1 MVTIRQSQNAGSVRS
16 PAGNGSRKRKRARS
30 SETLHK
36 PHGVIHPRVQ
46 KAGPEHF
53 GIVAVDCAKARSKW
67 MLADFYGKVL
77 VAPSE
82 VEHNQLAFAAATG
95 RLRDAIARHK
105 IADLI
110 VAVERTGR
118 YHHVP
123 ERAFRDAG
131 FETRVVH
138 PYTSKQYRQPADPD
152 NKTDDTD
159 LAAIVRAGAG
169 GFALVEPEWSD
180 AERELQLVVR
190 QRRDL
195 VEKCAALQC
204 QVREHLDAA
213 LPGYAA
219 CFDKLW
225 ESPVA
230 LPLARHCGS
239 AEAIRALGRDAIV
252 RRFRDEQHVRFFDR
266 TIDRVLAWAARAA
279 APDQA
284 ATRHAAIAWT
294 LDDDRARKSLEIQG
308 LERDLAARVARTPYI
323 LLLSLPGVNVVSA
336 ADCAGEF
343 GPIRFYAGGRSIT
356 GRAGLYPSR
365 YQSDRVDRAD
375 GPLVKRGNRA
385 IRRVLLGVADNLLLC
400 NHYFRTRAAAW
411 KTDGD
416 DPRLIHTRVAM
427 RFARIAFHLV
437 AGGQVF
443 RHPATRERGYVL
455 EKLIAFHGA
464 HDTPMTQVL
473 ADLDAAVAQLP
484 ATAHADEAAPLAR
497 ELEKIRSGRR
507 RGPQPIGAILPAVLA
522 RLGVTTVQSAVSGG
536 ATPA

>member
-1 MVTIRQSQNAGSVRS
+1 MATIRRS
-16 PAGNGSRKRKRARS
+16 EQVGLVPVQAASGSRRRS
-30 SETLHK
+30 RSRNREGLHK

-46 KAGPEHF
+46 KVGPEHF

-67 MLADFYGKVL
+67 MFTDFYGNVF
-77 VAPSE
+77 VAPAE
-82 VEHNQLAFAAATG
+82 VEHNQVALAA
-95 RLRDAIARHK
+95 AIARLRQAIGQHH

-110 VAVERTGR
+110 IAIERTGR

-123 ERAFRDAG
+123 QRAFHDAG
-131 FETRVVH
+131 FETRIVH

-159 LAAIVRAGAG
+159 LAAIGRAAAG
-169 GFALVEPEWSD
+169 GFALAEPEWDD

-195 VEKCAALQC
+195 VEKSAALQC

-230 LPLARHCGS
+230 LPLARHAAS
-239 AEAIRALGRDAIV
+239 AEAIRTLGHDGIV
-252 RRFRDEQHVRFFDR
+252 RWLRERKLRFFDR
-266 TIDRVLAWAARAA
+266 TIDRVIAWAARAA
-279 APDQA
+279 APDSA
-284 ATRHAAIAWT
+284 AARHAAIAWA
-294 LDDDRARKSLEIQG
+294 LDDDRVRKSLEIQA
-308 LERDLAARVARTPYI
+308 LERDLAARLARTPFI

-343 GPIRFYAGGRSIT
+343 GPIRFYLNGRAIT

-385 IRRVLLGVADNLLLC
+385 LRAALLGVADNLLMC
-400 NHYFRTRAAAW
+400 NRYFRTLAASW
-411 KTDGD
+411 KAAKH

-427 RFARIAFHLV
+427 RFARIAFHIV
-437 AGGQVF
+437 AGRQVF
-443 RHPATRERGYVL
+443 QHPATRERGYVL
-455 EKLIAFHGA
+455 EKLIVFHRE
-464 HDTPMTQVL
+464 HDTPMSQVL
-473 ADLDAAVAQLP
+473 ADLDAAVTQLP
-484 ATAHADEAAPLAR
+484 ASAHAAEAAPLAR
-497 ELEKIRSGRR
+497 ELEAIRSGRR
-507 RGPQPIGAILPAVLA
+507 RGPQPVGDILPAVLA
-522 RLGVTTVQSAVSGG
+522 RLGATTVQSEASGG

>member
-1 MVTIRQSQNAGSVRS
+1 MAMFHRSEQARSGQVRC
-16 PAGNGSRKRKRARS
+16 NGSRRRKQPRNG
-30 SETLHK
+30 ETLHK

-46 KAGPEHF
+46 KVGPEHF

-67 MLADFYGKVL
+67 MLADFYGNVL
-77 VAPSE
+77 VAPVE
-82 VEHNQLAFAAATG
+82 VEHNRLAFAAAFAQ
-95 RLRDAIARHK
+95 LHDATARHK
-105 IADLI
+105 IEDLI
-110 VAVERTGR
+110 VAIERTGR

-123 ERAFRDAG
+123 QRAFRDAG
-131 FETRVVH
+131 FETRIVH

-159 LAAIVRAGAG
+159 LAAILRAGAG
-169 GFALVEPEWSD
+169 GFALVEPEWD
-180 AERELQLVVR
+180 VADRELQLVVR

-195 VEKCAALQC
+195 VQKCAALQC

-230 LPLARHCGS
+230 LPLARHAGS
-239 AEAIRALGRDAIV
+239 AEVIRGLGHDVIARWLG
-252 RRFRDEQHVRFFDR
+252 EQKLRCFDR

-279 APDQA
+279 APDQTA
-284 ATRHAAIAWT
+284 ARHAAIAWA
-294 LDDDRARKSLEIQG
+294 LDDDRVRKSLEIQA
-308 LERDLAARVARTPYI
+308 LERDLAARLARTPYI

-343 GPIRFYAGGRSIT
+343 GPIRFYASGRAIT

-375 GPLVKRGNRA
+375 GPLVRRGNRA
-385 IRRVLLGVADNLLLC
+385 LRAVLLGVADNLLMC
-400 NHYFRTRAAAW
+400 NRYFRTRAAVW
-411 KTDGD
+411 KAAGH

-427 RFARIAFHLV
+427 RFARIAYHIV
-437 AGGQVF
+437 AGQQVF
-443 RHPATRERGYVL
+443 QHPATRERGYVL
-455 EKLIAFHGA
+455 EKLIAFHRE
-464 HDTPMTQVL
+464 HETPMNQVL
-473 ADLDAAVAQLP
+473 ADLQAAVTQLP

-507 RGPQPIGAILPAVLA
+507 RGPQPVGDILPAVLA
-522 RLGVTTVQSAVSGG
+522 RLGTMTVQSEASGG

>member
-1 MVTIRQSQNAGSVRS
+1 MVPSR
-16 PAGNGSRKRKRARS
+16 NGSRKRKRARNR
-30 SETLHK
+30 ETVGM
-36 PHGVIHPRVQ
+36 PRGVIHPRVQ
-46 KAGPEHF
+46 QVGPEHF

-67 MLADFYGKVL
+67 TLADFYGNVL
-77 VAPSE
+77 VAPIE
-82 VEHNQLAFAAATG
+82 VEHNQLAFASAFAN
-95 RLRDAIARHK
+95 LRDAIARHR
-105 IADLI
+105 IDDLI

-123 ERAFRDAG
+123 LRAFRDAG

-138 PYTSKQYRQPADPD
+138 PFTTRQYRQPADPD

-159 LAAIVRAGAG
+159 LAAIVRAAAG
-169 GFALVEPEWSD
+169 GFALAEPEWDD

-204 QVREHLDAA
+204 QVREQLDAA

-230 LPLARHCGS
+230 LPLARHAGS
-239 AEAIRALGRDAIV
+239 AEAMRSLGHEGIV
-252 RRFRDEQHVRFFDR
+252 RWLRAQQVRFFDR

-279 APDQA
+279 TPDQA
-284 ATRHAAIAWT
+284 AARHAAIAWA
-294 LDDDRARKSLEIQG
+294 LDDDRVRKSLEIQA

-323 LLLSLPGVNVVSA
+323 LLLSIPGVNVVSA

-343 GPIRFYAGGRSIT
+343 GPIRFYASGRAIT
-356 GRAGLYPSR
+356 GRAGLFPSR

-375 GPLVKRGNRA
+375 GPLVRRGHRA
-385 IRRVLLGVADNLLLC
+385 LRAVLLGVADNLLLC
-400 NHYFRTRAAAW
+400 NRYFRTLAAGW
-411 KTDGD
+411 KLASH
-416 DPRLIHTRVAM
+416 DPRLIHTRVAS
-427 RFARIAFHLV
+427 RFARIAYHIV
-437 AGGQVF
+437 AGRQVF
-443 RHPATRERGYVL
+443 QHPATRERGYIL
-455 EKLIAFHGA
+455 EKLIAFHQE

-473 ADLDAAVAQLP
+473 ADLEAAVAQMP
-484 ATAHADEAAPLAR
+484 ATAYAAEAAPLAR
-497 ELEKIRSGRR
+497 ELKKIRSGGR
-507 RGPQPIGAILPAVLA
+507 RGPQPIGTILPAVLA
-522 RLGVTTVQSAVSGG
+522 RLGASAVQSAASGG

>member
-1 MVTIRQSQNAGSVRS
+1 MATISQSQQVGSGQSEART
-16 PAGNGSRKRKRARS
+16 GSRRRKRTRNGD
-30 SETLHK
+30 TLHK

-46 KAGPEHF
+46 KVGPEHF

-67 MLADFYGKVL
+67 MFTDFYGNVL
-77 VAPSE
+77 VEPVE
-82 VEHNQLAFAAATG
+82 VEHNQFAFAEATV
-95 RLRDAIARHK
+95 RLRDAIARHH
-105 IADLI
+105 IEDLI

-123 ERAFRDAG
+123 ERAFRHAG

-138 PYTSKQYRQPADPD
+138 PYTSKQFRQPADQD

-159 LAAIVRAGAG
+159 LAAIARAGVG
-169 GFALVEPEWSD
+169 GFALVEPEWTD
-180 AERELQLVVR
+180 DERELQLVVR

-239 AEAIRALGRDAIV
+239 AAGIRALGHDRIV
-252 RRFRDEQHVRFFDR
+252 SFLRGQQHVRFFDR
-266 TIDRVLAWAARAA
+266 TIDRVVAWAARSA

-284 ATRHAAIAWT
+284 AARHAAIAFA
-294 LDDDRARKSLEIQG
+294 LDDDRARKSLEIQA

-343 GPIRFYAGGRSIT
+343 GPMRFYASGRSIT

-375 GPLVKRGNRA
+375 GPLVRRGNRA
-385 IRRVLLGVADNLLLC
+385 IRRVLMSVADNLLLC
-400 NHYFRTRAAAW
+400 NRYFRTLAAGW
-411 KTDGD
+411 KAAGH

-427 RFARIAFHLV
+427 RFARIAFHIV
-437 AGGQVF
+437 AGQQVF

-455 EKLIAFHGA
+455 EKLIAFHQE
-464 HDTPMTQVL
+464 HETPMTQVL
-473 ADLDAAVAQLP
+473 ADLEAAVAQLP
-484 ATAHADEAAPLAR
+484 ATAYADEAAPLAR
-497 ELEKIRSGRR
+497 ELDKIRSGRR
-507 RGPQPIGAILPAVLA
+507 RGPQPIGTILPAVLA
-522 RLGVTTVQSAVSGG
+522 RLGASTVQSATSGG

>member
-1 MVTIRQSQNAGSVRS
+1 MATFHHSEQAGSVQGRS
-16 PAGNGSRKRKRARS
+16 GNGSRKRARARNR
-30 SETLHK
+30 ETVGT

-46 KAGPEHF
+46 MVGPDHF

-67 MLADFYGKVL
+67 MLADFYGNVL
-77 VAPSE
+77 VAPVE
-82 VEHNQLAFAAATG
+82 VEHNRLAFATAVA
-95 RLRDAIARHK
+95 RLREAIARHQ

-123 ERAFRDAG
+123 QRAFRDAG

-138 PYTSKQYRQPADPD
+138 PFTSKQYRQPADPD

-169 GFALVEPEWSD
+169 GFALAEPEWD
-180 AERELQLVVR
+180 EAERELQLVVR

-195 VEKCAALQC
+195 VGKCAALQC
-204 QVREHLDAA
+204 QMREHLDAA

-230 LPLARHCGS
+230 LPLARRAGS
-239 AEAIRALGRDAIV
+239 AEAMRSLGHDAIV
-252 RRFRDEQHVRFFDR
+252 RWLRERKVRFFDR

-284 ATRHAAIAWT
+284 AARHAAIAWT
-294 LDDDRARKSLEIQG
+294 LDDDRVRKTLEIQA

-323 LLLSLPGVNVVSA
+323 LLLSLPGVNIVSA

-343 GPIRFYAGGRSIT
+343 GPIRFYTSGRAIT

-385 IRRVLLGVADNLLLC
+385 LRAVLLGVADNLLMC
-400 NHYFRTRAAAW
+400 NRYFRTLAASW
-411 KTDGD
+411 KAAQH

-427 RFARIAFHLV
+427 RFARIAYHIV
-437 AGGQVF
+437 AGRQVF
-443 RHPATRERGYVL
+443 AHPATRERGYIL
-455 EKLIAFHGA
+455 EKLIAFHQE
-464 HDTPMTQVL
+464 HDTPMNQVL
-473 ADLDAAVAQLP
+473 ADLDAAVTQLP
-484 ATAHADEAAPLAR
+484 PTAHAAEAVPLAR
-497 ELEKIRSGRR
+497 ELDRIRSGRR
-507 RGPQPIGAILPAVLA
+507 RGPQPLAEILPAVLA
-522 RLGVTTVQSAVSGG
+522 RLGAITVQSATSGG